1 MKDKKFTRGVPV
13 VLFLFVLI
21 ILALFLARP
30 LYSNQI
36 NARLWL
42 MQFENGP
49 VTVTFITAP
58 PDKGRII
65 EARLIAV
72 ETSGLVLRLPQERD
86 KFYPYSNMIS
96 VDPK

>member
-1 MKDKKFTRGVPV
+1 MNNLKLTHGVSTVV
-13 VLFLFVLI
+13 VLFALI
-21 ILALFLARP
+21 ILAGLLTGP
-30 LYSNQI
+30 IYSNQTY
-36 NARLWL
+36 ASPWL

-58 PDKGRII
+58 PAKQKVI

-72 ETSGLVLRLPQERD
+72 ETSGLVLRLPQEND
-86 KFYPYSNMIS
+86 KFYPYAGILS

>member
-1 MKDKKFTRGVPV
+1 MKDKKFTHG
-13 VLFLFVLI
+13 VLFVLVLFALI
-21 ILALFLARP
+21 ILALPLTRP
-30 LYSNQI
+30 LYSSQI

-49 VTVTFITAP
+49 VKVTFIEAP
-58 PDKGRII
+58 PAKDKIL